1 MKLSSFD
8 KRYLCP
14 NILHVVPW
22 TVTFELKVFNLIIYG
37 EWSSLLWWN
46 STIKGLKQRKPI
58 SSTLPS
64 LSGEILL
71 CRKSDWYVLT
81 GVFSLFELCA
91 CTNCSLFD
99 KTLLL
104 SKKIVTANAWSS
116 IAILCGVFM
125 ALFKAA
131 NFAKLTIKWTIKMR
145 KRHLRNKARELN
157 HVTWNTLQTRHN
169 LTISK
174 L

>member
-14 NILHVVPW
+14 NSLHVVPC
-22 TVTFELKVFNLIIYG
+22 TMTFELKVFNLIIYG

-46 STIKGLKQRKPI
+46 STIKGLKGHKPI

-81 GVFSLFELCA
+81 EIFSLFELC
-91 CTNCSLFD
+91 LHE
-99 KTLLL
+99 LL
-104 SKKIVTANAWSS
+104 IVRQ
-116 IAILCGVFM
+116 
-125 ALFKAA
+125 
-131 NFAKLTIKWTIKMR
+131 NFASFQTDSDCECL
-145 KRHLRNKARELN
+145 ELYS
-157 HVTWNTLQTRHN
+157 HPLWGLHGSLQSCQFCQTHY
-169 LTISK
+169 
-174 L
+174 